1 MKYIVFKNGFIMFQN
16 SMPEEC
22 AGTIG
27 KPISGGE
34 VEIDH
39 YTSKVV
45 CYGGLPELGILSKRA
60 DAEVIRRELG
70 WEENISDGKN

>member
-1 MKYIVFKNGFIMFQN
+1 M
-16 SMPEEC
+16 
-22 AGTIG
+22 G
-27 KPISGGE
+27 KPTSGGE

-45 CYGGLPELGILSKRA
+45 CYGGLPDLGVLAKRT

-70 WEENISDGKN
+70 WEEKE